1 MAGATSAP
9 AKQEKDMKRKTTRS
23 DKTVIWVLSGAC
35 VLALIAVIVLLF
47 VPMGTKTAAFTPPEF
62 DPGAVAGEPEVP
74 DDLGWSE
81 IAIREGYKVK
91 VCGVLNANADGSLP
105 LWFYS
110 EADNELWV
118 KLRVLDAEGNT
129 LGETGLLRPGE
140 YVERVQL
147 NELAASGAVK
157 LHVMGY
163 EQNSYYS
170 AGAVDFQTM
179 LQVEN

>member
-1 MAGATSAP
+1 M
-9 AKQEKDMKRKTTRS
+9 KQKTTRS

-91 VCGVLNANADGSLP
+91 VCGVLNANADGQSP
-105 LWFYS
+105 LVVLFRS
-110 EADNELWV
+110 GQRAVGKAAGPGRRGEHAGRDGTASSR
-118 KLRVLDAEGNT
+118 RVCG
-129 LGETGLLRPGE
+129 
-140 YVERVQL
+140 
-147 NELAASGAVK
+147 
-157 LHVMGY
+157 
-163 EQNSYYS
+163 
-170 AGAVDFQTM
+170 AGAAQ
-179 LQVEN
+179 